1 MYVFINTL
9 VCCMEFFDCDF
20 FFSLFLVL
28 SCLFC
33 SLLTCVLWGGTQ
45 GRARVVFLR
54 VLAQRKRERER
65 KREKENADAGTGEQ
79 DVGRVRAQSVAD
91 SARAAAAELRQT
103 RGATRI
109 RRVQRRRRR
118 AGVDEVKEMREE
130 MRRDEMREEMRDE
143 R

>member
-1 MYVFINTL
+1 MI
-9 VCCMEFFDCDF
+9 F
-20 FFSLFLVL
+20 FFLLFLVL

-33 SLLTCVLWGGTQ
+33 SLLTCVLWGGGTQ
-45 GRARVVFLR
+45 GRARVVFLG

-91 SARAAAAELRQT
+91 TARAAAAELRQT